1 MKENYEKLE
10 MEIIDF
16 ELREKVH
23 MEEKD
28 DFPDVSN
35 PGRDDLFG

>member
-1 MKENYEKLE
+1 MKENLGKLE

-23 MEEKD
+23 MD

-35 PGRDDLFG
+35 AGRDDLFE